1 MQILPHDLD
10 HEFPEFSGVMHQL
23 RQRDPKL
30 GNLFEQYDRVN
41 GTIVD
46 IEENDKPFQDVEF
59 EEMKKER
66 LRIKD
71 QIYAILSTHK
81 PD

>member
-23 RQRDPKL
+23 RERDAKL
-30 GNLFEQYDRVN
+30 GNLFQQYDKVN
-41 GTIVD
+41 GAIVD

-59 EEMKKER
+59 EEMKKKR

-71 QIYAILSTHK
+71 EIYQILRRHES
-81 PD
+81 

>member
-23 RQRDPKL
+23 RQHDPKL
-30 GNLFEQYDRVN
+30 GNLFAEYDRVN

-46 IEENDKPFQDVEF
+46 IEENDKPFQDAEF
-59 EEMKKER
+59 EDMKKRR

-71 QIYAILSTHK
+71 EIYAILSARK

>member
-10 HEFPEFSGVMHQL
+10 HEFPEFSGLMHEL
-23 RQRDPKL
+23 RDRDPQL
-30 GNLFEQYDRVN
+30 GHLFSQYDRVN
-41 GTIVD
+41 GAIVD
-46 IEENDKPFQDVEF
+46 IEENDKVFQDAEF

-71 QIYAILSTHK
+71 EIYSLLRSHGR
-81 PD
+81 

>member
-23 RQRDPKL
+23 RHRDPKL

-59 EEMKKER
+59 EQMKKER

-71 QIYAILSTHK
+71 EIYRALRAHK
-81 PD
+81 S

>member
-10 HEFPEFSGVMHQL
+10 HEFPEFSGLMHEL
-23 RQRDPKL
+23 RERDPKL
-30 GNLFEQYDRVN
+30 GHLFSQYDRVN
-41 GTIVD
+41 SVIVD
-46 IEENDKPFQDVEF
+46 IEENDKVFQDAEF

-71 QIYAILSTHK
+71 EIYSLLRSHGR
-81 PD
+81 

>member
-10 HEFPEFSGVMHQL
+10 HEFPEFSSQMHDL
-23 RQRDPKL
+23 RARDPKL

-41 GTIVD
+41 GAIVD
-46 IEENDKPFQDVEF
+46 IEENDKLFQDAEF
-59 EEMKKER
+59 EEMKKKR

-71 QIYAILSTHK
+71 EIYTALRAHRR
-81 PD
+81 

>member
-10 HEFPEFSGVMHQL
+10 HEFPEFSGVMHRL
-23 RQRDPKL
+23 RQRDPRL
-30 GNLFEQYDRVN
+30 GSLFEQYDRVN

-46 IEENDKPFQDVEF
+46 IEENDKPFQDLEF

>member
-10 HEFPEFSGVMHQL
+10 HEFPEFSGLMHDL
-23 RQRDPKL
+23 RAHDPKL

-41 GTIVD
+41 SAIVD
-46 IEENDKPFQDVEF
+46 IEENDKPYQDIEI
-59 EEMKKER
+59 EQMKKQR

-71 QIYAILSTHK
+71 DIYRALQAHK
-81 PD
+81 R

>member
-10 HEFPEFSGVMHQL
+10 HEFPEFSPVMHQL
-23 RQRDPKL
+23 RLRDPRL
-30 GNLFEQYDRVN
+30 GNLFERYDKVN

-46 IEENDKPFQDVEF
+46 IEENEKLFQDGEF
-59 EEMKKER
+59 EQMKKER

>member
-10 HEFPEFSGVMHQL
+10 HEFPEFSPVMHQL
-23 RQRDPKL
+23 RLRDPRL

-46 IEENDKPFQDVEF
+46 IEENDKPFQDLEF

-81 PD
+81 LD

>member
-23 RQRDPKL
+23 RQRDPRL
-30 GNLFEQYDRVN
+30 GNLFEQYDKVN
-41 GTIVD
+41 DTIVD
-46 IEENDKPFQDVEF
+46 IEENEKLFQDAEF
-59 EEMKKER
+59 EQMKKER

-71 QIYAILSTHK
+71 QIYAILSTHR